1 MEGSP
6 FSIAGI
12 DSIRVKW
19 MDVST
24 PVRRLHS
31 NSKELTHLKPN
42 LMPNNP
48 KPIEANTK
56 TKSKKKLSERS
67 IGYLLIAPAMILIFV
82 IAIWPVFQSFYYSMF
97 DLRLNN
103 PGKSEAHTS
112 YKVNLHTYLDN
123 YPFLMNS
130 LEEEADNATG
140 KTKEELAEIQ
150 ANLEKIDSELK
161 KDSELKEQYDQVD
174 EKLMVMKPVS
184 EELAIADLDK
194 EIALDLEKTVDD
206 TTTRVRELKSD
217 LKNPDD
223 VIGLSA
229 SLSDS
234 VITPNFIGLKHYK
247 ENLTDGR
254 MWKAISNT
262 TVFTV
267 ISVFA
272 ELVIGLAIAILINK
286 AFFGRGLVRA
296 TILIPWA
303 IPTAVSAFMWKYLYD
318 GQNGIVAKAFEEIGL
333 FDRMTDLLTSSNG
346 AMFSVIF
353 ADVWKTTP
361 YMALLLLAGLQT
373 IPSSLYEAASIDGAS
388 KWKQFTKITLP
399 LLKSSILVALLFRTL
414 DAFRVFDLIYVLT
427 GGGPANST
435 ETISILAYKV
445 MFAQTNFGE
454 GSALS
459 VIVFI
464 CVAIISM
471 IYIKFLGRDLLNDK

>member
-1 MEGSP
+1 
-6 FSIAGI
+6 
-12 DSIRVKW
+12 
-19 MDVST
+19 MDVT
-24 PVRRLHS
+24 APVRRLHS
-31 NSKELTHLKPN
+31 KSKELTLLKPN

-48 KPIEANTK
+48 KPIEAKTK
-56 TKSKKKLSERS
+56 TKNKKKLSERS
-67 IGYLLIAPAMILIFV
+67 LGYFLIAPAMILIFV

-112 YKVNLHTYLDN
+112 YSVNLHTYLDN
-123 YPFLMNS
+123 YPFLMNT
-130 LEEEADNATG
+130 LDEEIGEASG
-140 KTKEELAEIQ
+140 KTKEELEAIQ
-150 ANLEKIDSELK
+150 ADLEKIDLELQ
-161 KDSELKEQYDQVD
+161 KDSELKEKYEQVD

-184 EELAIADLDK
+184 EDLAVAELDK
-194 EIALDLEKTVDD
+194 DVALDLEKTVDE
-206 TTTRVRELKSD
+206 TTDRVRELKGE

-223 VIGLSA
+223 AIGLSS

-247 ENLTDGR
+247 ENLSDGR

-267 ISVFA
+267 ISVFI

-318 GQNGIVAKAFEEIGL
+318 GQNGIVAKAFESIGL

-373 IPSSLYEAASIDGAS
+373 IPSSLYEAAAIDGAS
-388 KWKQFTKITLP
+388 KWKQFLKITLP

>member
-1 MEGSP
+1 
-6 FSIAGI
+6 
-12 DSIRVKW
+12 

-31 NSKELTHLKPN
+31 NSKELTLLKPN

-48 KPIEANTK
+48 KPIEAKTK

-103 PGKSEAHTS
+103 PAKSEAYTS

-123 YPFLMNS
+123 YPFLINS

-161 KDSELKEQYDQVD
+161 KDSELKDQYEQVD

-184 EELAIADLDK
+184 EELAVAKLDK
-194 EIALDLEKTVDD
+194 EVALDLEKTVDD
-206 TTTRVRELKSD
+206 TTDRVRELKGE
-217 LKNPDD
+217 LENPDD
-223 VIGLSA
+223 LIGLSS

-247 ENLTDGR
+247 ENLSDGR

-373 IPSSLYEAASIDGAS
+373 IPSSLYEAAAIDGAS
-388 KWKQFTKITLP
+388 KWKQFLKITLP